1 MRGAVGA
8 DQGEAGDILALGV
21 EGVAQLHLY
30 RVQDLVDR
38 LDVHA

>member
-1 MRGAVGA
+1 MRGAVGT
-8 DQGEAGDILALGV
+8 DHGEAGDRLPLGV
-21 EGVAQLHLY
+21 QGVAQLHLY

>member
-1 MRGAVGA
+1 MRAVVGA
-8 DQGEAGDILALGV
+8 DHGEAGDILPLGV
-21 EGVAQLHLY
+21 EGVAQLRLH